1 MNESIKPK
9 VTTTKNE
16 LSHLKVS
23 NIWNEPS
30 ARCVPRLSVNHHDR
44 EYQDLR
50 MNQGENMLNK
60 ISMKKLLSKHM
71 QEINNELTFQQRE
84 ELVLEWL
91 VEGLTT
97 EEIASILHVQP
108 EMVEL
113 ITEFAIEHYK
123 PAWAN

>member
-1 MNESIKPK
+1 
-9 VTTTKNE
+9 
-16 LSHLKVS
+16 
-23 NIWNEPS
+23 
-30 ARCVPRLSVNHHDR
+30 
-44 EYQDLR
+44 
-50 MNQGENMLNK
+50 MLNK
-60 ISMKKLLSKHM
+60 VGMKKLFSEQMDFVL
-71 QEINNELTFQQRE
+71 NDLTFPQRE
-84 ELVLEWL
+84 QLVLEWL